1 MTLITDPTAALIRFL
16 KTDADTIDMTT
27 HIFGGELP
35 DSEVS
40 LMPNACVVLRMTGGG
55 LMPISSSYVMVNDI
69 RIDAYAYGST
79 PLQAFRLYRCIA
91 GALKQMKSNT
101 QGRTRLYWAKA
112 AGGPL
117 SLREQ
122 DTEWPVTLSTWQVFW
137 SERET
142 P

>member
-16 KTDADTIDMTT
+16 KLDADTTSMTSS
-27 HIFGGELP
+27 IFGGELP
-35 DSEVS
+35 DSEVAG
-40 LMPNACVVLRMTGGG
+40 MPQACVVLRMTGGG
-55 LMPISSSYVMVNDI
+55 LLPISSSYVEVNDI

-79 PLQAFRLYRCIA
+79 PLQAFRLYRCLA

-101 QGRTRLYWAKA
+101 QGKTRLYWAKS

-122 DTEWPVTLSTWQVFW
+122 DTEWPLTLSTWQVFW